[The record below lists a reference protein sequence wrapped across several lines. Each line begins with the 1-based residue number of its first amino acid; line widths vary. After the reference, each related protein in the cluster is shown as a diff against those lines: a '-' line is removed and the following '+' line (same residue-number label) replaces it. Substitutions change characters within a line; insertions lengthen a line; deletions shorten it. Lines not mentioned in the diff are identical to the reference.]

1 MQLKSSSNNIK
12 AQSSFYPNVETVR
25 VENRKIFKGIQYTMH
40 VSFYD
45 EKRFLYKKI
54 YQLSS
59 LVNFKQP
66 SNLSAGKL
74 SQIPCFEPDEQK
86 DDE

>member
-1 MQLKSSSNNIK
+1 
-12 AQSSFYPNVETVR
+12 
-25 VENRKIFKGIQYTMH
+25 MH

-66 SNLSAGKL
+66 SNLGAGKL